1 MTTTESSSKEEFD
14 NQLKT
19 LSAIKHCFLHAAC
32 TNTAHYIVFSLLYIN
47 TLYSKVCIKNIKKCI
62 FLSSK
67 DALNLH
73 L

>member
-1 MTTTESSSKEEFD
+1 MTIFLYKSLMTTTESSSKEEFD

-47 TLYSKVCIKNIKKCI
+47 TLFIQRFVLRILRN
-62 FLSSK
+62 
-67 DALNLH
+67 
-73 L
+73 